1 MRGLFKSLLPLSLVL
16 SCSSGSS
23 GTSGINKLANKGAY
37 NGSIRSDNIATI
49 TDNYKSVDG
58 AGFTVKNY
66 LQLKSAT
73 EQCLGA
79 GLGIVTSDMF
89 TPGVCP
95 KGKNMGALPAD
106 KKAILGADK
115 CALAVSGVNVLDGNK
130 NRLWDPESAARTA
143 TLANTLNPDY
153 LSALAEVADV
163 YAHGVSDPVALCGT
177 IEAATKL
184 LGGCLSQYEPAA
196 LSAAANALQASCSE
210 GPAEARAAIATMIG
224 SAAFAANSKL

>member
-1 MRGLFKSLLPLSLVL
+1 MRSLFKCLMPLSLVL
-16 SCSSGSS
+16 SCSSGTS
-23 GTSGINKLANKGAY
+23 GVSGINKVAGKGSYSA
-37 NGSIRSDNIATI
+37 SVRSDIAETT

-58 AGFTVKNY
+58 ASFTVKNY

-73 EQCLGA
+73 EQCLGP
-79 GLGIVTSDMF
+79 GLGIVSADMF
-89 TPGVCP
+89 TPGACP
-95 KGKNMGALPAD
+95 KGKNMGALSPD

-115 CALAVSGVNVLDGNK
+115 CALAATGTNVVDANK
-130 NRLWDPESAARTA
+130 SRLWDPESAARTA

-184 LGGCLSQYEPAA
+184 LGGCLGQYEPAA
-196 LSAAANALQASCSE
+196 LTVAANTLQASCSK